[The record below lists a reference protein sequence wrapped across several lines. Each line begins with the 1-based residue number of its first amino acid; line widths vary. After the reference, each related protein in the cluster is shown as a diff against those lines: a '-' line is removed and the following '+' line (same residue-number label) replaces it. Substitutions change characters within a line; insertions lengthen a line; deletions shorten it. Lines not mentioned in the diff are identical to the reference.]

1 MNPKYSIGDI
11 IHDNRFNEYYLI
23 VSIEPDDLFGVSS
36 YLLNRIYGSS
46 KNTLQGYFEIRGV
59 DRSNEYTLVA

>member
-1 MNPKYSIGDI
+1 MNPKYNIGDI

-23 VSIEPDDLFGVSS
+23 VDIESDDLFGVPS